1 MHSTKTY
8 KNSFCRG
15 LPPPSILQ
23 NTGCARF
30 LKHAVA
36 NGGISTEGMTS
47 DQKEHPVVDYILKKG
62 WLHNT
67 NDKFYQFPS
76 SIHWWRVLVE
86 LHVAYYETY
95 DITYVLCPEFKEV
108 TIPYESPLE
117 LVIAAI
123 HHFIPSTLSVSPHSV
138 QKPEHLLKDHYQ
150 KEFYR
155 SLYSFVHGELL
166 TSPEDFTKRNQNGG
180 AIDFYLPGAK

>member
-1 MHSTKTY
+1 M
-8 KNSFCRG
+8 
-15 LPPPSILQ
+15 
-23 NTGCARF
+23 
-30 LKHAVA
+30 
-36 NGGISTEGMTS
+36 
-47 DQKEHPVVDYILKKG
+47 
-62 WLHNT
+62 
-67 NDKFYQFPS
+67 
-76 SIHWWRVLVE
+76 E

-123 HHFIPSTLSVSPHSV
+123 HHFIPSTLSALSVSPHSV

-155 SLYSFVHGELL
+155 SLYSFVDGKLL

-180 AIDFYLPGAK
+180 VIDFTSTFLVQNRE